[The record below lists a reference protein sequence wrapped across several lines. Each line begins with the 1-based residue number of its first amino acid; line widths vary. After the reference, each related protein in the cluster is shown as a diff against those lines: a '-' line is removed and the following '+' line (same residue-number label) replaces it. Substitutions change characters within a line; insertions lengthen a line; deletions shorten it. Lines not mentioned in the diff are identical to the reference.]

1 MVTLASRV
9 RRREPF
15 RVPAM
20 SKRMAEFKTPISKK
34 TKSVMPNTQE
44 TPNKLVIPPS
54 PCMKQLGYGTGVT
67 VYLMERFSPIHDC
80 YSSPW
85 AVKKL
90 NRKIKD
96 RTGEYTKR
104 LSFEADI
111 LKNLNHKNIIG
122 YRSYQH
128 NKDGSQCLAMES
140 GEKSLADLIEAW
152 QEADL
157 GPFSPQKILKV
168 ARDISSALTYLHEEK
183 HLLHGDLKSSNI
195 LIKGNFEVA
204 KLCDFGV
211 TLKLNEYGV
220 ACDEDQE
227 YVGTECWSAPEAL
240 IGETVTHK
248 SDMFSFGLILWE
260 MLSLRPPHIDK
271 LEVNDTIP
279 DDVRQSDLDDSD
291 VSEFQNVLGT
301 RPCLPNVVLDDDY
314 LHVLEIFYACTEAEP
329 HKRPS
334 AKQIMHILHC
344 FEEDI
349 KDKIENKETGH
360 GKLGDKDTDEPTEV
374 NGKIIEDK

>member
-1 MVTLASRV
+1 MQ
-9 RRREPF
+9 
-15 RVPAM
+15 
-20 SKRMAEFKTPISKK
+20 KRMAEFKTPISKK

-54 PCMKQLGYGTGVT
+54 PCMKQLGYGTGEKSV
-67 VYLMERFSPIHDC
+67 
-80 YSSPW
+80 
-85 AVKKL
+85 
-90 NRKIKD
+90 KIKD

-240 IGETVTHK
+240 IG
-248 SDMFSFGLILWE
+248 
-260 MLSLRPPHIDK
+260 
-271 LEVNDTIP
+271 
-279 DDVRQSDLDDSD
+279 
-291 VSEFQNVLGT
+291 T